1 LKHITVKGTIVNKQ
15 YIGPIVYLILISLT
29 TTFAISFSIATR
41 DVSWIN
47 EVENWIRKENWEPD
61 REYIPLMITAFFL
74 YENGE
79 EQFFLLH
86 SHNSFSAY
94 IRGLVNDV
102 DRRIDYI
109 SREYLVDEILVK
121 DKVLE
126 LVLRFPLDFGLFRKY
141 GGAYFILEDKLD
153 MNLQGTIIIYDMH
166 GRYAVWEIT
175 DWFL

>member
-1 LKHITVKGTIVNKQ
+1 MNKP

-61 REYIPLMITAFFL
+61 REYIPLMTSAFFL

-79 EQFFLLH
+79 EQFFRLY
-86 SHNSFSAY
+86 SHKSFSAY

-102 DRRIDYI
+102 DRIVDYT
-109 SREYLVDEILVK
+109 SRNFLADEILVK
-121 DKVLE
+121 NKVLE
-126 LVLRFPLDFGLFRKY
+126 LVLRFPLDFSLFRKY
-141 GGAYFILEDKLD
+141 GSAYFILEDKLN
-153 MNLQGTIIIYDMH
+153 MNLEGTIIIHDTQD
-166 GRYAVWEIT
+166 RYTIWEIT
-175 DWFL
+175 NWFP